1 MMFRC
6 AVTCRMWLPLR
17 VSDIA
22 YPSFISSQNVLL
34 PLATE
39 ISESRGSS
47 NIFSLAVTNQVL
59 YDRGRHCNAK
69 QRRMLLC
76 RINNAAA

>member
-6 AVTCRMWLPLR
+6 AVTVECGCHFVSLTLPTHLSSRVRML
-17 VSDIA
+17 
-22 YPSFISSQNVLL
+22 LL

>member
-22 YPSFISSQNVLL
+22 YPSFISSQNV
-34 PLATE
+34 TE